1 MAIIKQVS
9 GSHDRSTIWMLIFAP
24 PQVQTI
30 EADSKCQELWEL
42 LQWTRRQENTTV
54 RDIIAY
60 RREAGQHVGSDE
72 NLYRI
77 EWVCLIS
84 VDMGVSW
91 SKFTLWLQDSQ
102 LKALKIQLIGE
113 EDPSVDE
120 DDGGMGRW
128 REYVA
133 SYVTKHPTEWVATL
147 DGKKLNGGEPFLS
160 RYVVVAAL

>member
-1 MAIIKQVS
+1 MVAIIKQVS
-9 GSHDRSTIWMLIFAP
+9 KSRDRSRSGFRLLSS

-54 RDIIAY
+54 RDVIAY

-77 EWVCLIS
+77 EWVCFIS

-91 SKFTLWLQDSQ
+91 WLH
-102 LKALKIQLIGE
+102 LTCGY
-113 EDPSVDE
+113 
-120 DDGGMGRW
+120 RT
-128 REYVA
+128 A
-133 SYVTKHPTEWVATL
+133 S
-147 DGKKLNGGEPFLS
+147 
-160 RYVVVAAL
+160 